1 MGPDWL
7 KFLVINIFLYFSD
20 SLGKGQAT
28 KSDEFSE
35 KCQRGGTLSIQ
46 IFIIYTLIKVFFG
59 RFSKTNCNI
68 PNHYGGVI

>member
-7 KFLVINIFLYFSD
+7 NFLVMNIFLYFSD

-35 KCQRGGTLSIQ
+35 KFRTACDPLISENYIA
-46 IFIIYTLIKVFFG
+46 IFLW
-59 RFSKTNCNI
+59 
-68 PNHYGGVI
+68 

>member
-7 KFLVINIFLYFSD
+7 NFLVMNIFLYFSD

-35 KCQRGGTLSIQ
+35 SAKAFSIQ
-46 IFIIYTLIKVFFG
+46 KIILQIWGYLKYNKIDTKEEFQGMFFQQL
-59 RFSKTNCNI
+59 
-68 PNHYGGVI
+68 Y

>member
-7 KFLVINIFLYFSD
+7 KFLVMNIFLYFSD

-35 KCQRGGTLSIQ
+35 SAKGGGAYSIQ
-46 IFIIYTLIKVFFG
+46 KLQILGSLNRAF
-59 RFSKTNCNI
+59 
-68 PNHYGGVI
+68 

>member
-7 KFLVINIFLYFSD
+7 NFLVMNIFLYFSD

-35 KCQRGGTLSIQ
+35 SAKGG
-46 IFIIYTLIKVFFG
+46 
-59 RFSKTNCNI
+59 
-68 PNHYGGVI
+68 GG

>member
-7 KFLVINIFLYFSD
+7 NFLVMNIFLYFSD

-35 KCQRGGTLSIQ
+35 SAKGGGGSFSIQKFLLQILGTLNR
-46 IFIIYTLIKVFFG
+46 FF
-59 RFSKTNCNI
+59 
-68 PNHYGGVI
+68 

>member
-7 KFLVINIFLYFSD
+7 KFLVMNIFLYFSD

-35 KCQRGGTLSIQ
+35 SKKVKLIQ
-46 IFIIYTLIKVFFG
+46 NRNFRVQGMFFQQL
-59 RFSKTNCNI
+59 
-68 PNHYGGVI
+68 